1 MILNN
6 LIKRRYDTFSTFSI
20 IFAKKLSMRFELTRE
35 FLSILRVKIAESD
48 LLWIKENILEL
59 HFADIAE
66 ILDKLTSDEAKY
78 IYFEMDE
85 ELQADVLMEL
95 EEDVRDRFLSSL
107 STKEIADQLE
117 NLDSDDAAD
126 ILGELSDEKIQEV
139 ISQMEDDEAAEDI
152 VDLLNYD
159 EDTAGGLMQKEFIQ
173 ARVDWPVNRC
183 LVELRRQAEDVE
195 KVYTI
200 YVVDKLN
207 KLVGVLSLKRLLF
220 ASPKS
225 LISDLFQ
232 GKNIIYVKTS
242 DSSEDVVKVM
252 EKYDLVSVPVVDLQN
267 KLVGRITLDDVVDV
281 IKEEADKDFQLAS
294 GISERI
300 ESTFSVWRI
309 TKARI
314 PWLFIAM
321 LGGTLGAQVIAQ
333 FQGGITKVPALAFFI
348 PLITAMGGNVGVQS
362 SAIVVQSLA
371 KGSGQFGS
379 ILQKLGKEAIV
390 ALVNGIIL
398 SAIIYGIAFYFENG
412 TLGLVV
418 SISLFT
424 VIVFAALFGTL
435 IPLVLNHYKI
445 DPALATGPFVTTLND
460 IVGLFIYFT
469 VGMLLYKM

>member
-1 MILNN
+1 
-6 LIKRRYDTFSTFSI
+6 
-20 IFAKKLSMRFELTRE
+20 MRFELTKD
-35 FLSILRVKIAESD
+35 FLEILREKITEQD
-48 LLWIKENILEL
+48 VLWIKEHILEL

-66 ILDKLTSDEAKY
+66 ILDKLSNNEAKY
-78 IYFEMDE
+78 IYFQLE
-85 ELQADVLMEL
+85 EDTQADVLMEL
-95 EEDVRDRFLSSL
+95 EEDVRDRFLASL
-107 STKEIADQLE
+107 SSKEIAGQLE

-126 ILGELSDEKIQEV
+126 ILGELSDEQIQEV
-139 ISQMEDDEAAEDI
+139 ISHMEDDEAAEDI

-173 ARVDWPVNRC
+173 AKLDWPVNRC

-200 YVVDKLN
+200 YVVDDFN

-220 ASPKS
+220 ASPKTK
-225 LISDLFQ
+225 IIDLYQ
-232 GKNIIYVKTS
+232 GKNIISVKTS
-242 DSSEDVVKVM
+242 DDNEEVAKVM

-300 ESTFSVWRI
+300 ESNASVWRI
-309 TKARI
+309 SRARL
-314 PWLFIAM
+314 PWLLIGM
-321 LGGTLGAQVIAQ
+321 LGGILGAQVISG
-333 FQGGITKVPALAFFI
+333 FEIGITQVPALAFFI

-371 KGSGQFGS
+371 KGNKQFGS
-379 ILQKLGKEAIV
+379 IVSKLSKEALV
-390 ALVNGIIL
+390 GLVNGL
-398 SAIIYGIAFYFENG
+398 FLALIIYGIATFFENS

-424 VIVFAALFGTL
+424 VIIFAAIFGTL
-435 IPLVLNHYKI
+435 IPLILDKYNI

-460 IVGLFIYFT
+460 VLGLFIYFT
-469 VGMLLYKM
+469 VGMLLYHI

>member
-1 MILNN
+1 
-6 LIKRRYDTFSTFSI
+6 
-20 IFAKKLSMRFELTRE
+20 MRFELTKDFLDQLRE
-35 FLSILRVKIAESD
+35 KIAEQD
-48 LLWIKENILEL
+48 VHWIREHILEL
-59 HFADIAE
+59 HYADIAE
-66 ILDKLTSDEAKY
+66 ILDMLSNEEGKY
-78 IYFEMDE
+78 IYFQLE
-85 ELQADVLMEL
+85 EDVQADVLMEI
-95 EEDVRDRFLSSL
+95 EEDVRDRFLASL

-126 ILGELSDEKIQEV
+126 ILGELSDEQIQEV

-173 ARVDWPVNRC
+173 AKLDWPVDRC

-200 YVVDKLN
+200 YVVDDLN

-220 ASPKS
+220 ANPKTK
-225 LISDLFQ
+225 IIDLYQ
-232 GKNIIYVKTS
+232 GKNIISVKSS
-242 DSSEDVVKVM
+242 DSSEDVAKVM

-300 ESTFSVWRI
+300 DGNFSIWRN
-309 TKARI
+309 TRARI
-314 PWLFIAM
+314 PWLIIAM
-321 LGGTLGAQVIAQ
+321 LGGTLGAQVISR
-333 FQGGITKVPALAFFI
+333 FEVGITEIPALAFFI

-362 SAIVVQSLA
+362 SAIVVQSIA
-371 KGSGQFGS
+371 KGNDQFAG
-379 ILQKLGKEAIV
+379 ILSKMYKEFLV
-390 ALVNGIIL
+390 ALVNGLVL
-398 SAIIYGIAFYFENG
+398 SFMIFGIAYYFENS
-412 TLGLVV
+412 TLGFVV

-424 VIVFAALFGTL
+424 VIIFAATFGTL
-435 IPLVLNHYKI
+435 IPLVLNRYKI

-469 VGMLLYKM
+469 VGMLLYHI

>member
-1 MILNN
+1 
-6 LIKRRYDTFSTFSI
+6 
-20 IFAKKLSMRFELTRE
+20 MRFELTKE
-35 FLSILRVKIAESD
+35 FLEILRKKIAEQD
-48 LLWIKENILEL
+48 VLWITDHVLEL

-66 ILDKLTSDEAKY
+66 ILDKLSNEEAKY
-78 IYFEMDE
+78 IYFQLE
-85 ELQADVLMEL
+85 EEVQADVLMEL
-95 EEDVRDRFLSSL
+95 EEEVRDRFLASL
-107 STKEIADQLE
+107 SSKEIAEQLE

-126 ILGELSDEKIQEV
+126 ILGDLSDKQIQEV

-173 ARVDWPVNRC
+173 AKLDWPVNRC

-200 YVVDKLN
+200 YVVDDLN

-220 ASPKS
+220 ASPKTKIID
-225 LISDLFQ
+225 LYSD
-232 GKNIIYVKTS
+232 KNIISVKTS
-242 DSSEDVVKVM
+242 DDNEEVAKVM

-300 ESTFSVWRI
+300 ESSFSVWRM
-309 TKARI
+309 TRARI
-314 PWLFIAM
+314 PWLLIAM
-321 LGGTLGAQVIAQ
+321 LGGTLGAQLISSFEV
-333 FQGGITKVPALAFFI
+333 GISKVPALAFFI

-371 KGSGQFGS
+371 KGNDQFGS
-379 ILQKLGKEAIV
+379 ILSKISKEALV
-390 ALVNGIIL
+390 GLVNGLIL
-398 SAIIYGIAFYFENG
+398 ASLIYGIATVFENS
-412 TLGLVV
+412 TLGIVV
-418 SISLFT
+418 SISLFV
-424 VIVFAALFGTL
+424 VIIFAAIFGTL

-460 IVGLFIYFT
+460 IVGLFIYFS
-469 VGMLLYKM
+469 VGMLLYHI